1 MWSGNIFILADF
13 SSVGHGYYF
22 YYAKQ
27 YTRQIHS
34 LPFALAKTSMSFN
47 IQKSSIF
54 QMSYILTIALVTVI
68 AAAFDLPTYT
78 YGKNLQ
84 AFVVILL
91 CYGCVIMVAGSS
103 PSFGTSPQPFSAI
116 DAIATKPSKVT

>member
-1 MWSGNIFILADF
+1 MYKVLN
-13 SSVGHGYYF
+13 
-22 YYAKQ
+22 
-27 YTRQIHS
+27 
-34 LPFALAKTSMSFN
+34 
-47 IQKSSIF
+47 F

-91 CYGCVIMVAGSS
+91 CYGYVTVSRKGVKFAYKRQQFSQRIHSS
-103 PSFGTSPQPFSAI
+103 PIVGSIEA
-116 DAIATKPSKVT
+116 